1 MRREFPLL
9 VESSRELCGPFR
21 SNPGDRYGAFVIPR
35 NGHGLRVIASDGSD
49 WVESGLPLPVFE
61 HVSVSLVNRIP
72 IWVEMQFVKELFW
85 GEEELVLQYHVPR
98 VAHVNLHENVLHL
111 WKPVGV
117 DVVLPPLSCV

>member
-9 VESSRELCGPFR
+9 VESGRELFGPFGSR
-21 SNPGDRYGAFVIPR
+21 SGDRYGAFVIPR
-35 NGHGLRVIASDGSD
+35 CGHSLRVIASDGSD

-72 IWVEMQFVKELFW
+72 NWLEMQFVKELFW
-85 GEEELVLQYHVPR
+85 GEDELVLQYHVPR
-98 VAHVNLHENVLHL
+98 SVHVNLHGNVLHL

-117 DVVLPPLSCV
+117 EVVLPPLECV